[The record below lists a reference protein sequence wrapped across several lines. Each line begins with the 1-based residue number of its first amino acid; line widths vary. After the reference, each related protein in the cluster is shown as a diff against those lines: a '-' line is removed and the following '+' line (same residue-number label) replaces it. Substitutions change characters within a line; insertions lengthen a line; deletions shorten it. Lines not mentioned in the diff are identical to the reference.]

1 LLGSRLKTKVQAKV
15 QRAIVAVLF
24 VFLSFAA
31 APAMAQTY
39 VISEIE
45 VIGTQRIEPDTVRS
59 YMVVAPGDVYNE
71 EKVDQSLKNLF
82 DTGLF
87 ADVTITRRGTVLTV
101 KVVENP
107 IINRLAYEGN
117 KKMDD
122 EKLSKEVR
130 IRPRTVYTR
139 AKVRADVQR
148 ILELYRRSGRFA
160 ATVEPKVIQLP
171 QNRVDLV
178 FEISEGP
185 KTTVSKINFVG
196 NKVFSAGD
204 LKSKLATRESRWW
217 RFLTSNDTYDPDRLA
232 YDREQL
238 RQFYLSKGYADF
250 RVISAVAEL
259 SNDKKDFY
267 ITFTVEEGEL
277 YHFGDIDV
285 ESQIRDLDVE
295 ELKPLV
301 KTFKGKKYNAKL
313 IDDTVD
319 KMTEAAGEKGYAFV
333 DIRPRVRRDRKE
345 RIINLT
351 YRVLE
356 APRVYVE
363 RINIHGNVRTLDKVV
378 RREFRLVEG
387 DAFNTSR
394 LRRSQQRAKALGFFK
409 EVEVEQVAG
418 SKEDRTVLDVQVQ
431 EQSTGELSLNVG
443 FSSVENFIVGFGISE
458 RNLLGKGQ
466 TLRANFSI
474 SSRRTQVDLGFT
486 EPYFMDRPIAAG
498 IDLFAREADFKRES
512 SFLQTT
518 YGGSLRAAFAIT
530 EYWTMGTR
538 YTLRQDKIEGV
549 ANSTNRYLRAAEGT
563 FTTSSV
569 GYSLIY
575 EDIDDRLNPT
585 EGQRFILS
593 QDVAGL
599 GGTVKYLRSTANY
612 DYYIPLVDNWVL
624 KLSAE
629 GGYIFGFGED
639 VRLSDRFYPNIR
651 GFAIR
656 GMGPRDKGSEDS
668 LGGNIY
674 YTGTT
679 ELLLPLGSA
688 ANELGLKSSIFVD
701 VGALFQVD
709 DEDIL
714 DPNTGELLQE
724 IVADSSKPRLSVG
737 IGFSWNSP
745 FGPFRIDFAKALV
758 KNKFDDTEFF
768 QFNISNQF

>member
-1 LLGSRLKTKVQAKV
+1 
-15 QRAIVAVLF
+15 
-24 VFLSFAA
+24 
-31 APAMAQTY
+31 MAQTY

>member
-1 LLGSRLKTKVQAKV
+1 MGSRLKTKVQAKV

-709 DEDIL
+709 DENIL

>member
-1 LLGSRLKTKVQAKV
+1 
-15 QRAIVAVLF
+15 
-24 VFLSFAA
+24 
-31 APAMAQTY
+31 MAQTY

-656 GMGPRDKGSEDS
+656 GMGPRDKESEDS

-758 KNKFDDTEFF
+758 KNQFDDTEFF